1 MDEQI
6 EQLVIG
12 VRADT
17 QGFAR
22 DVATMRG
29 QLEGPLAD
37 GAGRAGKSIETALA
51 RAITS
56 GKTGFDDLKKIALS
70 ALGQIAAASLKSLFQ
85 PSGANNS
92 ADGGL
97 LGSLSGLLGGLLGSP
112 GRATGGPVS
121 GGRPYMV
128 GESGPELFVP
138 SGSGRIERMGS
149 TGRSV
154 NVSIAVTTP
163 TPSDPQAL
171 RQSSSQVARA
181 VRSAIRRG
189 GQ

>member
-37 GAGRAGKSIETALA
+37 GAGRAGKSIENALA

-56 GKTGFDDLKKIALS
+56 GKTGFEDLKKIAVS
-70 ALGQIAAASLKSLFQ
+70 ALEQIAAASLKSLFQ
-85 PSGANNS
+85 PSGSSS
-92 ADGGL
+92 ASDGL
-97 LGSLSGLLGGLLGSP
+97 LGSLSGLLGGLLGPP

-128 GESGPELFVP
+128 GENGPELFVP
-138 SGSGRIERMGS
+138 ASSGRIERAGS
-149 TGRSV
+149 ASRGV
-154 NVSIAVTTP
+154 QVSIAVTTP

-171 RQSSSQVARA
+171 RQSSTQLARA